1 MPAHFL
7 DWSSRDQK
15 DAPWWPRYCP
25 DPKQPC
31 PMQTMRWDPWQMGR
45 QCTIWW
51 WWWCWWV
58 FPSLVKKFSIV
69 ELGSL
74 DLFRK
79 GGIFQSCNLLY
90 FFQLQLFDWFESYLQ
105 YWAHMAWNFLHMELF
120 GWTETVMFNDRV
132 QNDWAAFP
140 EAHKTHCKLHF
151 EIMIEHR
158 HTGTVY
164 RDNAKAHAHP
174 TWTYWA
180 LPFFGRWVRRHF
192 RDERLPNVTFQGATN
207 QGPVKVHLGVLGKIW
222 TVDAKGTFKDNKTSD
237 MFEGLMTIQWLSL
250 HSWSSLCIAPF
261 GRLWCCWATCG
272 RCHGGWRFVECCLMG
287 GACEQAVVPLSC
299 VQVGPWVP
307 PWR

>member
-1 MPAHFL
+1 
-7 DWSSRDQK
+7 
-15 DAPWWPRYCP
+15 
-25 DPKQPC
+25 
-31 PMQTMRWDPWQMGR
+31 
-45 QCTIWW
+45 
-51 WWWCWWV
+51 
-58 FPSLVKKFSIV
+58 
-69 ELGSL
+69 
-74 DLFRK
+74 
-79 GGIFQSCNLLY
+79 
-90 FFQLQLFDWFESYLQ
+90 
-105 YWAHMAWNFLHMELF
+105 MAWNFLHMELF

-151 EIMIEHR
+151 GIMIEHR

-237 MFEGLMTIQWLSL
+237 MFEGLMTIQWLFL
-250 HSWSSLCIAPF
+250 EQFVHCTFWQALMLLGYVWEMSWRMKICWMLPYGRSVRTSSGATQLCSGWALSPSMKIGSRAVACLGLVILGHTKWLDGRYAILF
-261 GRLWCCWATCG
+261 GN
-272 RCHGGWRFVECCLMG
+272 
-287 GACEQAVVPLSC
+287 
-299 VQVGPWVP
+299 
-307 PWR
+307 PWRVFSRFWPQCWIYFDRNWVGTRICNPSLTQGYQQNSAYCS